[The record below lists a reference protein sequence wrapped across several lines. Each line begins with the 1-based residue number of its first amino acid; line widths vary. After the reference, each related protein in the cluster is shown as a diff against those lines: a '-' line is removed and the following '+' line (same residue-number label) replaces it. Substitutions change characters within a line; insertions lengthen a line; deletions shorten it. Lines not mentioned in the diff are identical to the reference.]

1 MMTAHAISAAT
12 AGEYFEHSKD
22 YYTKQQ
28 TCHDKWHGSLAE
40 SIGGNGELSKEQFDH
55 LLKEMTANGSGD
67 RAGFDLT
74 FSAPKSVSLSM
85 AKDAATQKD
94 MIEAHQA
101 AVAKMTQR
109 LEMDFIQTRINGQR
123 VFTRN
128 MCASEFVH
136 MTARPTAANDFVP
149 DLDLHSH
156 LVVFNMTY
164 ADGKMRAV
172 DFKKI
177 LDKGNVKQLGLEYRQ
192 ALAAEL
198 QSRGYELELTDGKQG
213 FFEIKGY
220 NRETI
225 EKYSHR
231 EQEVKVY
238 KEAHPE
244 ATEQEAKTLSRTA
257 KDKAEADFEEVQR
270 RTHEDLF
277 RSGKIKIRKMEV
289 MEHGRE
295 IEGNQGPGG
304 RRDRECGLDDEKR
317 SSDFARERSS
327 AADHVRRA
335 GQSDFAD
342 FGRNR
347 GRGLEAFEEK
357 RRLSELPHLNMD
369 EKTAQSDMLLS
380 ARRVDRLG
388 QLQSERIRNYYLQ
401 REAKA
406 ERLREIDNVAD
417 KAIKNLSREKYA
429 FSVLEAKRRVMAEGV
444 LQNISEREAE
454 AALERANV
462 VKLGRIETEKGKTRD
477 VYMTTEENIKKEEL
491 IKERVQTG
499 KGAIKA
505 GNMKQDEARV
515 ELDHA
520 EAKLNDGKFLNPEQR
535 AAVEYILSSNDRYV
549 GVNGL
554 AGTGKTMML
563 ERVRAICDEQGIKIR
578 GACFTGK
585 AASGLEADSGI
596 QSQTIHSFLNE
607 MDGRPLE
614 KGAEIRQSWD
624 FSRITPTAQ
633 RELWIVDEAGL
644 VDNNLMNE
652 LQTAAE
658 ARNAQVILVGDPDQL
673 PPVGCG
679 EPMRLMEEKG
689 MATAH
694 LTAIRRQND
703 AELLQAVRE
712 SVQGDHLVTFEKLE
726 AKGNYREISGL
737 ADRRDAIKKE
747 MTAGKL
753 ETYKDRLLLT
763 STNAERKALNKGIRA
778 EYVKRGE
785 LEAGKK
791 FEIVNGDGKFETRN
805 LAAKDRIIFLSNNKK
820 IGVMNGDMGTI
831 EKIDGQKITVR
842 TDGGQ
847 KVEWDIKTYKA
858 IDHSYAVTNYKAQG
872 MTVQRVVCDMSTKG
886 GAQTRNALYVDISR
900 AKAEAVVFTD
910 DKKKLERQTK
920 NFARKITGKNFARKI
935 EQMKREG
942 GIRNNDRYHA
952 PKHDTAAELDKALK
966 SVRTHTVGKG
976 IKLNLG
982 GMDKG
987 MGAGIDKGVAQAGRV
1002 AAKAVEAVATVAEI
1016 ISVVGKFI
1024 SATAKVAA
1032 KGVEVGAEVAGTTF
1046 KVAKEAA
1053 GMAKSV
1059 AETGIKKGLKAEK
1072 EKKELEQGFARVR

>member
-1 MMTAHAISAAT
+1 MMTAHAISAA
-12 AGEYFEHSKD
+12 AASEYFEHTKG

-40 SIGGNGELSKEQFDH
+40 SMGGRGELSKEQFDH
-55 LLKEMTANGSGD
+55 LMNELAANGSGD

-94 MIEAHQA
+94 MIEAHQV
-101 AVAKMTQR
+101 AVEKMAR
-109 LEMDFIQTRINGQR
+109 RIEMDFIQTRIDGKR
-123 VFTRN
+123 VRTRN

-136 MTARPTAANDFVP
+136 TMARPTVANDFVP

-156 LVVFNMTY
+156 LVVSNMTY
-164 ADGKMRAV
+164 SDGKIRAV
-172 DFKKI
+172 DYKKI

-198 QSRGYELELTDGKQG
+198 QNRGYGLELTDARQG

-220 NRETI
+220 DRETI
-225 EKYSHR
+225 EKYSSR
-231 EQEVKVY
+231 EREVKAY
-238 KEAHPE
+238 QEAHLE
-244 ATEQEAKTLSRTA
+244 ASEEEAKTLSRTA
-257 KDKAEADFEEVQR
+257 KDKAEADLEEVQR

-277 RSGKIKIRKMEV
+277 RSGKIKIEKVEV
-289 MEHGRE
+289 KENGRE
-295 IEGNQGPGG
+295 IESAQSSGG
-304 RRDRECGLDDEKR
+304 RRDCEHGLDAEKR
-317 SSDFARERSS
+317 PSDFARERGR
-327 AADHVRRA
+327 AEDHVRRA
-335 GQSDFAD
+335 GQSDVAD
-342 FGRNR
+342 FSRNR
-347 GRGLEAFEEK
+347 GRGLEAFKEK
-357 RRLSELPHLNMD
+357 RSLSELPHLHMG
-369 EKTAQSDMLLS
+369 EKVPQSDMLLS
-380 ARRVDRLG
+380 SRRVDRLG

-406 ERLREIDNVAD
+406 ERLREIDDVAG
-417 KAIKNLSREKYA
+417 KAIKTLSREKYA
-429 FSVLEAKRRVMAEGV
+429 FSVLEARRRIMAEGV

-462 VKLGRIETEKGKTRD
+462 VKLGRIVTGKGQTRD
-477 VYMTTEENIKKEEL
+477 VYLTTEENIKKEEL

-505 GNMKQDEARV
+505 GNMTQEEARTK
-515 ELDHA
+515 LDHA
-520 EAKLNDGKFLNPEQR
+520 EAKLDDGKFLNEEQR
-535 AAVEYILSSNDRYV
+535 AAVEHILSSNDRYV

-563 ERVRAICDEQGIKIR
+563 ERVRAICDEQGIEIK
-578 GACFTGK
+578 GVCFTGK

-596 QSQTIHSFLNE
+596 PSQTIHSFLNE
-607 MDGRPLE
+607 LDGRPLG
-614 KGAEIRQSWD
+614 KGEEIRQEWD
-624 FSRITPTAQ
+624 FSRVTPTAQ
-633 RELWIVDEAGL
+633 RELWIVDEGGL
-644 VDNNLMNE
+644 VDNNLMTE
-652 LQTAAE
+652 LQSAAK
-658 ARNAQVILVGDPDQL
+658 ARNAQVIFVGDPDQL

-679 EPMRLMEEKG
+679 EPMRLMEENG

-737 ADRRDAIKKE
+737 ADRREAIKKE
-747 MTAGKL
+747 MTADKL

-763 STNAERKALNKGIRA
+763 STNAERKSLNKGIRA
-778 EYVKRGE
+778 EFVKRCE

-791 FEIVNGDGKFETRN
+791 FEVVNGDGKTETRSF
-805 LAAKDRIIFLSNNKK
+805 AAKDRIIFLANNKK
-820 IGVMNGDMGTI
+820 IGVMNGDMATI
-831 EKIDGQKITVR
+831 EKIDGSKITAR

-847 KVEWDIKTYKA
+847 KVEWDMKTYKA
-858 IDHSYAVTNYKAQG
+858 VDHSYAVTNYKAQG

-886 GAQTRNALYVDISR
+886 AAQTRNALYVDISR

-910 DKKKLERQTK
+910 NKKKLEKQTK
-920 NFARKITGKNFARKI
+920 NFAKKITGKDFAKKI
-935 EQMKREG
+935 ETMKREG

-966 SVRTHTVGKG
+966 SVRTHTVGRG
-976 IKLNLG
+976 ITLNLE
-982 GMDKG
+982 GMNKDR
-987 MGAGIDKGVAQAGRV
+987 GAG
-1002 AAKAVEAVATVAEI
+1002 
-1016 ISVVGKFI
+1016 
-1024 SATAKVAA
+1024 
-1032 KGVEVGAEVAGTTF
+1032 
-1046 KVAKEAA
+1046 
-1053 GMAKSV
+1053 
-1059 AETGIKKGLKAEK
+1059 ETGIAKR
-1072 EKKELEQGFARVR
+1072 LEVEQPQKQQDQDIARVREIEPPSRGFGR